1 MKNYRN
7 PTIGNYEYNNP
18 YPSSFQL
25 LVIRV
30 VFYSSNISSVA
41 SWTCRNDFKKKK
53 STTRMVKEVGVGMEV
68 CTCSRVWVISTSIYM
83 YTIIPYT
90 DWMHGYYWAT
100 LGWEGQTHLQPGGS
114 TNLTWRWGKVGHFE
128 RIKRGGKASVR
139 PPIRTHASERFLDM

>member
-1 MKNYRN
+1 MNITP
-7 PTIGNYEYNNP
+7 PTRPAFSSWWYELFFTVQMFRRFHPWY
-18 YPSSFQL
+18 L
-25 LVIRV
+25 
-30 VFYSSNISSVA
+30 SVA
-41 SWTCRNDFKKKK
+41 SWTCQNDFKKKK
-53 STTRMVKEVGVGMEV
+53 STTRVVKEVGVGMEV